1 MAIAIRT
8 EHLSKEYRLG
18 TINHGMLYKDLQSW
32 AARRLGRQDP
42 HEKIGV
48 QRYEDQEDRFWALK
62 DMSFV
67 IEQGDRVG
75 VIGRNGAGKSTLLKI
90 ISRITAP
97 TEGTVKIKGRVSS
110 LLEVGTGFHP
120 ELTGRDNIYLSGAIR
135 GMKTREIDAKLDEII
150 DFSEIEKFID
160 TPVKRYSSGM
170 FVRLGFAVAAF
181 LDSEILLADEV
192 LAVGD
197 QAFQKKCLGKM
208 DEVSRNQGRTIFF
221 VSHNLAAVVSLC
233 THGML
238 LSKGSL
244 RGMGDVH
251 EIAARY
257 LEGIAGNEISFPES
271 CLLERARIEQRGGV
285 LIISASYRRN
295 DALDIPCLAA
305 SFYDFMGTPIFIAN
319 SRDYRRERAEGAG
332 AEDPAGVGT
341 ISFRI
346 TGPALYDGDYYVSLH
361 FGDSR
366 SDREMHTHC
375 LKLTVQ
381 GMTPKIANPHPENFG
396 HVFPS
401 VVDYRYS

>member
-1 MAIAIRT
+1 MSIAIKA
-8 EHLSKEYRLG
+8 EHVSKEYRLG
-18 TINHGMLYKDLQSW
+18 IINHGVLFRDMQSW
-32 AARRLGRQDP
+32 WARRTGRPDP
-42 HEKIGV
+42 HSKIGSE
-48 QRYEDQEDRFWALK
+48 RYADQKDRFWALK
-62 DMSFV
+62 DVDFE

-90 ISRITAP
+90 LSRITEP
-97 TEGTVKIKGRVSS
+97 TEGVIKIKGRVSS

-135 GMKTREIDAKLDEII
+135 GMKTKEIDRKLDEII

-208 DEVSRNQGRTIFF
+208 DDVSRNQGRTILF
-221 VSHNLAAVVSLC
+221 VSHNLGAVVSLC
-233 THGML
+233 TRGML
-238 LSKGSL
+238 LSMGSL
-244 RGMGDVH
+244 RAVGEIH
-251 EIAARY
+251 EIAAKY
-257 LEGIAGNEISFPES
+257 LEGIAGNEVSFPES
-271 CLLERARIEQRGGV
+271 CLLERARIEQRGGE
-285 LIISASYRRN
+285 LLLSASYRRN
-295 DALDIPCLAA
+295 DAIDEPCLAA

-319 SRDYRRERAEGAG
+319 SRDYRRERVDGAG
-332 AEDPAGVGT
+332 AEKTAAVGT

-346 TGPALYDGDYYVSLH
+346 TQPALYDGDYYVSLH

-366 SDREMHTHC
+366 SDQEMHSHC

-381 GMTPKIANPHPENFG
+381 GITPKIANPHPENFG